1 MKNEAL
7 ALSALCPSC
16 DDALMSGTLEL
27 AQSIFEE
34 VDCSIKALTDEELV
48 TYQFQITSFHDKIQD
63 YIGLV
68 DKQKDNVKSQILGL
82 KGKRNKVNEYN
93 KVKGFLP

>member
-7 ALSALCPSC
+7 ALSALCQSFE
-16 DDALMSGTLEL
+16 DALMSGNIEL